1 MGEQR
6 WRGNI
11 SEPAERS
18 KPIKAIL
25 NFLCWINQKRK
36 TKVNEDLLAHGN
48 TVDSPTARIPK
59 LGAYQCVQ
67 LNKNIENFPLNV
79 PLIKS

>member
-48 TVDSPTARIPK
+48 TVDSPTARIK
-59 LGAYQCVQ
+59 AGWFYDAVSTV
-67 LNKNIENFPLNV
+67 KIIEIIIVTL
-79 PLIKS
+79 